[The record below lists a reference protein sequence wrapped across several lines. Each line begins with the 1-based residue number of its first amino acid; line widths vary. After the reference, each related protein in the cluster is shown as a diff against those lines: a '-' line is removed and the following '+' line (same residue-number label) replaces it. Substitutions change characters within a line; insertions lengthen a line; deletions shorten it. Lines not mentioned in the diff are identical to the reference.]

1 MQGLYVQ
8 VSKKSGVYCVVH
20 PTYFICRG
28 FYDTPSVLFEGCFIL
43 VLHMANVIF
52 IIIILIRLRQRKSFI
67 CTSYWSLPFLYSRVF
82 QVWQRIKYLRFLFG
96 VEVFN

>member
-8 VSKKSGVYCVVH
+8 VSKKSGVSCVVH
-20 PTYFICRG
+20 PPIILF
-28 FYDTPSVLFEGCFIL
+28 VLLEGCFIL

-52 IIIILIRLRQRKSFI
+52 TITDLKGHLIIILRQRKSFI
-67 CTSYWSLPFLYSRVF
+67 CTAYWSLPFLYSRVF

-96 VEVFN
+96 IEVFN